1 MPTKTIHLHA
11 DRVHFNSAMFSADLL
26 HNSNDGNT
34 YQILTSDIAVEESY
48 LFQYLTPAQAVGK
61 VGDEFIVTPD
71 PADYEHQQAKLAE
84 KQSDHLVDLPRK
96 AVAVMA
102 FTGLHIFYGYTGDV
116 WKYTDTEMALRANEA
131 TKAALEGFLP
141 TGAAAFIEI
150 DGRGNWMLLEKP
162 MGHVYR
168 KETDVPEEIVRHI
181 LVEEILRSYD
191 VRTH

>member
-61 VGDEFIVTPD
+61 VGDEFIVAPD
-71 PADYEHQQAKLAE
+71 PADYEYQRAKLAE
-84 KQSDHLVDLPRK
+84 KQSDHLVDLPRN

-102 FTGLHIFYGYTGDV
+102 ATGLHVFYGYSGDV
-116 WKYTDTEMALRANEA
+116 WKYTATEMALRSNEA

-141 TGAAAFIEI
+141 VGAAAFIEI

-181 LVEEILRSYD
+181 LVEEILKSYD
-191 VRTH
+191 IRTH